1 MKLWQFSHVGHVNGV
16 NGKVDINTFNGS
28 AADWERWLMEL
39 D

>member
-1 MKLWQFSHVGHVNGV
+1 MAFSHVGRVSGV

-28 AADWERWLMEL
+28 AEAWERWLEEF